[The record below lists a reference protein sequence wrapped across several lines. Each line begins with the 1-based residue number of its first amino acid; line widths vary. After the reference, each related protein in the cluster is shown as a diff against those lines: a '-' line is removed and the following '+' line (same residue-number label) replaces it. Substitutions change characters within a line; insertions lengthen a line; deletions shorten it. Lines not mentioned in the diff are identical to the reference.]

1 MEGSES
7 GLFPLA
13 LVSAGGLVPD
23 LGFRLVALLSEG
35 ADDVD
40 DAAAP
45 PADAVDDESAWAF
58 PAAGLLAALLGPFV
72 GSGRDALAFSS
83 IGIILDLDA
92 GWNYDRSICLF

>member
-1 MEGSES
+1 MSYTRFAGEMEGSES

-35 ADDVD
+35 ADEVE

-45 PADAVDDESAWAF
+45 PADAVDDESA
-58 PAAGLLAALLGPFV
+58 
-72 GSGRDALAFSS
+72 
-83 IGIILDLDA
+83 
-92 GWNYDRSICLF
+92 

>member
-1 MEGSES
+1 MNKRGFLEQASPPPLPNPPPLFPFLPIPYPFRRLLRRLEGFES

-35 ADDVD
+35 ADEVE

-45 PADAVDDESAWAF
+45 PADAVDDESA
-58 PAAGLLAALLGPFV
+58 
-72 GSGRDALAFSS
+72 
-83 IGIILDLDA
+83 
-92 GWNYDRSICLF
+92 

>member
-35 ADDVD
+35 ADEVEDT
-40 DAAAP
+40 AAP
-45 PADAVDDESAWAF
+45 PADAVDDESA
-58 PAAGLLAALLGPFV
+58 
-72 GSGRDALAFSS
+72 
-83 IGIILDLDA
+83 
-92 GWNYDRSICLF
+92 

>member
-35 ADDVD
+35 ADEVE

-45 PADAVDDESAWAF
+45 PADAVDDESA
-58 PAAGLLAALLGPFV
+58 
-72 GSGRDALAFSS
+72 
-83 IGIILDLDA
+83 
-92 GWNYDRSICLF
+92 